1 MEFYIGKDLEGDLAQ
16 TEPDV
21 FNLSNG
27 GVDITD
33 MSVIAKY
40 VTDKDK
46 LEELKG
52 IIEQCRKWIADGTIT
67 VFDARM
73 ASIENDGQRLD
84 DWLKID
90 GNNKTYAELNK

>member
-1 MEFYIGKDLEGDLAQ
+1 M
-16 TEPDV
+16 
-21 FNLSNG
+21 N
-27 GVDITD
+27 
-33 MSVIAKY
+33 VIEQY

-52 IIEQCRKWIADGTIT
+52 ILDQCRKWIADGTIT

-73 ASIENDGQRLD
+73 ASIESDGQRLD

-90 GNNKTYAELNK
+90 GNNVTYAELNKK

>member
-1 MEFYIGKDLEGDLAQ
+1 
-16 TEPDV
+16 
-21 FNLSNG
+21 
-27 GVDITD
+27 